1 MYLDT
6 MHSPAPQRHNNIN
19 TQTKT
24 KTTSP
29 TKKYRT
35 LLARQRKR
43 VQRLRQALNKKKK
56 RDISR
61 KAALEV
67 LQTVLP
73 ERIVKFIEVQ
83 MHLHTR
89 KNGGKRYTPEMKYF
103 AISLYHV
110 SGKAYRLVSKF
121 FNLPSKSSLLR
132 WVSGLP
138 ISPGMS
144 QQALDAIESKVK
156 CMSDAGKLCT
166 ISMDEISL
174 KTSLLYDSTRD
185 EVVGVEDFG
194 NGHRT
199 NRLATAA
206 VVFMAR
212 GITSNWKQPLGYYLV
227 HESCPSSILKTK
239 LFEIIGQITSIGLQV
254 RAIIS
259 DLGSNFQKLLREM
272 NITPTAPWFMY
283 NGRKIFYLFDPPH
296 LIKAVRNNL
305 INYDFHYGH
314 KIAQWNDILT
324 MYERDKSLA
333 IRCCPKL
340 TDKHVHLIGFTKM
353 KVKYATQILSHSVSA
368 TIFTYVSLGA
378 LPSTGASTAELVAN
392 FDKIFD
398 CLNSSTLNSP
408 KQHRRPISDKSVHHE
423 FLSDMLSFIKSI
435 KVVDRATQQDHTNN
449 LKCLNGLC
457 LTITGVLSLW
467 KMLHEEDSID
477 FLLTRRLNQD
487 HLENFFGS
495 IRQQGGNSDNPTPLQ
510 FTRAFRKLFYDHCLV
525 LSSGNCTEDLD
536 AILLAGSNFQKA
548 SKPPERDVTEG
559 PAAAP
564 MEVDVTDYKSCLE
577 GNIIG
582 MNAVTYVTGY
592 LLKKCFLKHS
602 CDICQNALTKQELN
616 SSTQLLC
623 LFKAYEETKEKPF
636 GGLISPSDAFLDHV
650 LGLEAKFVIEFEN
663 NVSKLEIGKYLLSK
677 LPTFS
682 LLGCPSFPSLYLL
695 RLFVRMRI
703 HYALNLVTEHC
714 TLQRRKIENI

>member
-1 MYLDT
+1 MDSVMIALKKLKIFPCQLLMPSTPLPNGLSYDSTEEIEDLSLPALDASTPLPNGLSYDSTEEIEGCIWEPRRQKVYLENLPYDDFDKDPPRPLDCNNTVSAKSSSVDKGPNFPSLMPSRQEVHLENVAYDFDTDPPHPLDVHIHCTDNAHTSATTSRVDEDT

-89 KNGGKRYTPEMKYF
+89 KNGGKRYTPEMKSF

-138 ISPGMS
+138 ISPGIS
-144 QQALDAIESKVK
+144 QKALDAIESKVK

-174 KTSLLYDSTRD
+174 KTSLMYDSRRN

-239 LFEIIGQITSIGLQV
+239 LFEIIGQITSIGLKV
-254 RAIIS
+254 HAIIS
-259 DLGSNFQKLLREM
+259 DLGSNFQKRLREM

-283 NGRKIFYLFDPPH
+283 NGRKIFYLFDPPAPN
-296 LIKAVRNNL
+296 K
-305 INYDFHYGH
+305 GC
-314 KIAQWNDILT
+314 Q
-324 MYERDKSLA
+324 E
-333 IRCCPKL
+333 
-340 TDKHVHLIGFTKM
+340 
-353 KVKYATQILSHSVSA
+353 Q
-368 TIFTYVSLGA
+368 
-378 LPSTGASTAELVAN
+378 
-392 FDKIFD
+392 
-398 CLNSSTLNSP
+398 
-408 KQHRRPISDKSVHHE
+408 
-423 FLSDMLSFIKSI
+423 
-435 KVVDRATQQDHTNN
+435 
-449 LKCLNGLC
+449 
-457 LTITGVLSLW
+457 
-467 KMLHEEDSID
+467 
-477 FLLTRRLNQD
+477 
-487 HLENFFGS
+487 
-495 IRQQGGNSDNPTPLQ
+495 
-510 FTRAFRKLFYDHCLV
+510 
-525 LSSGNCTEDLD
+525 LD
-536 AILLAGSNFQKA
+536 
-548 SKPPERDVTEG
+548 
-559 PAAAP
+559 
-564 MEVDVTDYKSCLE
+564 
-577 GNIIG
+577 
-582 MNAVTYVTGY
+582 
-592 LLKKCFLKHS
+592 
-602 CDICQNALTKQELN
+602 
-616 SSTQLLC
+616 
-623 LFKAYEETKEKPF
+623 
-636 GGLISPSDAFLDHV
+636 
-650 LGLEAKFVIEFEN
+650 
-663 NVSKLEIGKYLLSK
+663 
-677 LPTFS
+677 
-682 LLGCPSFPSLYLL
+682 
-695 RLFVRMRI
+695 
-703 HYALNLVTEHC
+703 
-714 TLQRRKIENI
+714 